1 MIPESPGPERTMPTS
16 LGGLYHSPGCGQGQ
30 AKYFLCEKL
39 ISSLMD
45 IAAGQNGILAL
56 PSPPWLFQQFQSLF
70 KKISLDLRNFLFS

>member
-1 MIPESPGPERTMPTS
+1 MIPESFGPERTMLPS

-45 IAAGQNGILAL
+45 IAAGQNGIFSLS
-56 PSPPWLFQQFQSLF
+56 SPPLFLQQFQSLF
-70 KKISLDLRNFLFS
+70 KKISLDLRNFLFF